1 MNSVSKEQQQGGTPS
16 FDDIPPYERIMR
28 ERAAAAAK
36 EKEAAA
42 QAAAQDAKSD
52 QESRGQWATRPMAAQ
67 TATAAKRPQRK
78 DDDHPATLAEAAAK
92 RAEARQKA
100 AQAAKARQAAMQAER
115 EAQLAEEAARKA
127 EAASAP
133 QAQAVASEAQDVRA
147 DKAAEEAAAAKTAE
161 AAEPAP
167 KSKRPAPVAA
177 SKKEK
182 KSRARRE
189 EPAKRGRHHRRRF
202 PWVAVIMLVCIA
214 VVVLAVTQIGRNW
227 LVPANANDTQ
237 IVEVEIPEG
246 TPVSTMGDILEEQGL
261 IRSSSAF
268 SLLVRVQGAAANL
281 QAGVHDLSPSMTMP
295 EIVAALQEG
304 AEEAGMLKVTVNEGL
319 TVDQIAEVVA
329 DSTSY
334 SAEDFLNL
342 MTNQEFLAQLVQQY
356 PILTDSYNN
365 PNVRYVLEGYLF
377 PATYDVAQ
385 GETLESLVTQ
395 MVDKTNEVLSKY
407 QVDIDASSYSL
418 QDIMSIA
425 SLVEKEGQTTE
436 DRKLIAGVF
445 HNRLEQGMPI
455 QSDISVL
462 YALGTHKE
470 MVTYDDLEVDSP
482 YNLYTNAGLPPGPM
496 NSPSE
501 DAIAAALEPTDN
513 DYLYFYANLK
523 TGEVFYTDNYEQHQA
538 WAQEYEETGDI
549 QG

>member
-1 MNSVSKEQQQGGTPS
+1 MSKEQQQGGQPS

-133 QAQAVASEAQDVRA
+133 QAAASEAQDVRA

-161 AAEPAP
+161 AAEPAA
-167 KSKRPAPVAA
+167 KTKRPAPVAA

-304 AEEAGMLKVTVNEGL
+304 AEEAGLLKVTVNEGL

-342 MTNQEFLAQLVQQY
+342 MSNQEFLAQLVQQY

-407 QVDIDASSYSL
+407 QADIDASSYSL

-445 HNRLEQGMPI
+445 YNRLEQGMPI

-523 TGEVFYTDNYEQHQA
+523 TGEVFYTDDYEQHQA

>member
-1 MNSVSKEQQQGGTPS
+1 MSKEQQQGGRPS

-52 QESRGQWATRPMAAQ
+52 REPAGQWATRPMAAQ

-127 EAASAP
+127 EAASAR

-167 KSKRPAPVAA
+167 KTKRPAPVAA

-304 AEEAGMLKVTVNEGL
+304 AEEAGLLKVTVNEGL

-407 QVDIDASSYSL
+407 QADIDASSYSL

-445 HNRLEQGMPI
+445 YNRLEQGMPI

>member
-1 MNSVSKEQQQGGTPS
+1 MSKEQQQGGQPS

-36 EKEAAA
+36 EKEAA

-52 QESRGQWATRPMAAQ
+52 QESRDQWATRPMAAQ

-133 QAQAVASEAQDVRA
+133 QAAASEAQDVRA

-161 AAEPAP
+161 AAEPAA
-167 KSKRPAPVAA
+167 KTKRPAPVAA
-177 SKKEK
+177 SRKEK

-304 AEEAGMLKVTVNEGL
+304 AEEAGLLKVTVNEGL

-407 QVDIDASSYSL
+407 QADIDASSYSL

-445 HNRLEQGMPI
+445 YNRLEQGMPI

>member
-1 MNSVSKEQQQGGTPS
+1 MSKEQQQGGRPS

-67 TATAAKRPQRK
+67 TAAAAKRPQRK

-147 DKAAEEAAAAKTAE
+147 DKAAEEAAAKT
-161 AAEPAP
+161 
-167 KSKRPAPVAA
+167 KRPAPVAA

-407 QVDIDASSYSL
+407 QADIDASSYSL

-445 HNRLEQGMPI
+445 YNRLEQGMPI

>member
-1 MNSVSKEQQQGGTPS
+1 MSKEQQQGGRPS

-127 EAASAP
+127 EAASAL

-161 AAEPAP
+161 AAEPAA
-167 KSKRPAPVAA
+167 KTKRPAPVAA

-189 EPAKRGRHHRRRF
+189 EPAKRSRHHRRRF

-342 MTNQEFLAQLVQQY
+342 MSNQEFLAQLVQQY

-407 QVDIDASSYSL
+407 QADIDASSYSL

-445 HNRLEQGMPI
+445 YNRLEQGMPI

-523 TGEVFYTDNYEQHQA
+523 TGEVFYTDDYEQHQA

>member
-1 MNSVSKEQQQGGTPS
+1 MSKEQQQGGRPS

-67 TATAAKRPQRK
+67 TAAAAKRPQRK

-127 EAASAP
+127 EAASAL

-161 AAEPAP
+161 AAEPAA
-167 KSKRPAPVAA
+167 KTKRPAPVAA

-342 MTNQEFLAQLVQQY
+342 MSNQEFLAQLVQQY

-407 QVDIDASSYSL
+407 QADIDASSYSL

-445 HNRLEQGMPI
+445 YNRLEQGMPI

>member
-1 MNSVSKEQQQGGTPS
+1 MSKEQQQGGTPS

-28 ERAAAAAK
+28 ERAAAAAR

-52 QESRGQWATRPMAAQ
+52 QEPAGQWATRPMAAQ

-127 EAASAP
+127 EAASAR

-161 AAEPAP
+161 AAEPAA
-167 KSKRPAPVAA
+167 KTKRPAPVAA

-304 AEEAGMLKVTVNEGL
+304 AEEAGLLKVTVNEGL

-342 MTNQEFLAQLVQQY
+342 MSNQEFLAQLVQQY

-407 QVDIDASSYSL
+407 QADIDASSYSL

-445 HNRLEQGMPI
+445 YNRLEQGMPI

>member
-1 MNSVSKEQQQGGTPS
+1 MSKEQQQGGTPS

-52 QESRGQWATRPMAAQ
+52 QEARGQWATRPMAAQ

-133 QAQAVASEAQDVRA
+133 QAQAAASEAQDVRA

-167 KSKRPAPVAA
+167 KTKRPAPVAA

-304 AEEAGMLKVTVNEGL
+304 AEEAGLLKVTVNEGL

-407 QVDIDASSYSL
+407 QADIDASSYSL

-445 HNRLEQGMPI
+445 YNRLEQGMPI

>member
-1 MNSVSKEQQQGGTPS
+1 MSKEQQQGGTPS

-52 QESRGQWATRPMAAQ
+52 REPAGQWATRPMAAQ
-67 TATAAKRPQRK
+67 TAAAAKRPQRK

-127 EAASAP
+127 EAASAR

-161 AAEPAP
+161 AAEPAA
-167 KSKRPAPVAA
+167 KTKRPAPVAA

-342 MTNQEFLAQLVQQY
+342 MSNQEFLAQLVQQY

-407 QVDIDASSYSL
+407 QADIDASSYSL

-445 HNRLEQGMPI
+445 YNRLEQGMPI

>member
-1 MNSVSKEQQQGGTPS
+1 MSKEQQQGGTPS

-52 QESRGQWATRPMAAQ
+52 QESRDQWATRPMAAQ

-133 QAQAVASEAQDVRA
+133 QAQATASEAQDVRA

-161 AAEPAP
+161 AAEPAA
-167 KSKRPAPVAA
+167 KTKRPAPVAA

-189 EPAKRGRHHRRRF
+189 EPAKHGRHHRRRF

-304 AEEAGMLKVTVNEGL
+304 AEEAGLLKVTVNEGL

-342 MTNQEFLAQLVQQY
+342 MSNQEFLAQLVQQY

-407 QVDIDASSYSL
+407 QADIDASSYSL

-445 HNRLEQGMPI
+445 YNRLEQGMPI

>member
-1 MNSVSKEQQQGGTPS
+1 MSKEQQQGGQPS

-52 QESRGQWATRPMAAQ
+52 QESRGQWATRPIAAQ

-161 AAEPAP
+161 AAEPAA
-167 KSKRPAPVAA
+167 KTKRPAPVAA

-407 QVDIDASSYSL
+407 QADIDASSYSL

-445 HNRLEQGMPI
+445 YNRLEQGMPI

-523 TGEVFYTDNYEQHQA
+523 TGEVFYTDDYEQHQA

>member
-1 MNSVSKEQQQGGTPS
+1 MSKEQQQGGQPS

-52 QESRGQWATRPMAAQ
+52 QEPAGQWATRPMAAQ

-127 EAASAP
+127 EAASAR
-133 QAQAVASEAQDVRA
+133 QAQAAASEAQDVRA

-161 AAEPAP
+161 AAEPAA
-167 KSKRPAPVAA
+167 KTKRPAPVAA

-304 AEEAGMLKVTVNEGL
+304 AEEAGLLKITVNEGL

-407 QVDIDASSYSL
+407 QADIDASSYSL

-445 HNRLEQGMPI
+445 YNRLEQGMPI

>member
-1 MNSVSKEQQQGGTPS
+1 MSKEQQQGGQPS

-52 QESRGQWATRPMAAQ
+52 QESGGQWATRPMAAQ

-127 EAASAP
+127 EAASAR
-133 QAQAVASEAQDVRA
+133 QARAVASEAQDVRA

-161 AAEPAP
+161 AAGPAA
-167 KSKRPAPVAA
+167 KTKRPAPVAA

-342 MTNQEFLAQLVQQY
+342 MSNQEFLAQLVQQY

-407 QVDIDASSYSL
+407 QADIDASSYSL

-445 HNRLEQGMPI
+445 YNRLEQGMPI

-523 TGEVFYTDNYEQHQA
+523 TGEVFYTDDYEQHQA

>member
-1 MNSVSKEQQQGGTPS
+1 MSKEQQQGGRPS
-16 FDDIPPYERIMR
+16 LDDIPPYERIMR

-52 QESRGQWATRPMAAQ
+52 KEPAGQWATRPMAAQ

-133 QAQAVASEAQDVRA
+133 QAAASEAQDVRA

-161 AAEPAP
+161 AAEPAA
-167 KSKRPAPVAA
+167 KTKRPAPVAA

-342 MTNQEFLAQLVQQY
+342 MSNQEFLAQLVQQY

-407 QVDIDASSYSL
+407 QADIDASSYSL

-445 HNRLEQGMPI
+445 YNRLEQGMPI

>member
-1 MNSVSKEQQQGGTPS
+1 MSKEQQQGGRPS

-42 QAAAQDAKSD
+42 QATVQDAKSD
-52 QESRGQWATRPMAAQ
+52 QEPGGQWATRPMAAQ

-78 DDDHPATLAEAAAK
+78 DDDRPATLAEAAAK

-133 QAQAVASEAQDVRA
+133 QAAASEAQDVRA

-167 KSKRPAPVAA
+167 KTKRPAPVAA

-304 AEEAGMLKVTVNEGL
+304 AEEAGILKVTVNEGL
-319 TVDQIAEVVA
+319 TVDQIAEVVD

-342 MTNQEFLAQLVQQY
+342 MSNQEFLAQLVQQY

-407 QVDIDASSYSL
+407 QADIDASSYSL

-445 HNRLEQGMPI
+445 YNRLEQGMPI

-523 TGEVFYTDNYEQHQA
+523 TGEVFYTDDYEQHQA

>member
-1 MNSVSKEQQQGGTPS
+1 MSKEQQQGGTPS

-67 TATAAKRPQRK
+67 TAAAAKRPQRK

-147 DKAAEEAAAAKTAE
+147 DKAAEEAVATKTAE
-161 AAEPAP
+161 AAEPAA
-167 KSKRPAPVAA
+167 KTKRPAPVAA

-246 TPVSTMGDILEEQGL
+246 TPVSTMGDMLEEQGL

-342 MTNQEFLAQLVQQY
+342 MSNQEFLAQLVQQY

-407 QVDIDASSYSL
+407 QADIDASSYSL

-445 HNRLEQGMPI
+445 YNRLEQGMPI

-523 TGEVFYTDNYEQHQA
+523 TGEVFYTDDYEQHQA

>member
-1 MNSVSKEQQQGGTPS
+1 MSKEPQQGGTPS

-36 EKEAAA
+36 EKEAA

-133 QAQAVASEAQDVRA
+133 QAAASEAQDVRA

-161 AAEPAP
+161 AAEPAA
-167 KSKRPAPVAA
+167 KTKRPAPVAA

-342 MTNQEFLAQLVQQY
+342 MSNQEFLAQLVQQY

-407 QVDIDASSYSL
+407 QADIDASSYSL

-445 HNRLEQGMPI
+445 YNRLEQGMPI

-523 TGEVFYTDNYEQHQA
+523 TGEVFYTDDYEQHQA

>member
-1 MNSVSKEQQQGGTPS
+1 MSKEQQQGGTPS

-52 QESRGQWATRPMAAQ
+52 QESRGQWATRPMTAQ

-115 EAQLAEEAARKA
+115 EVQLAEEAARKA

-147 DKAAEEAAAAKTAE
+147 YKAAEEAAAAKTAE

-167 KSKRPAPVAA
+167 KTKRPAPVAA

-246 TPVSTMGDILEEQGL
+246 TPVRTMGDILEEQGL

-342 MTNQEFLAQLVQQY
+342 MSTQEFLAQLVQQY

-365 PNVRYVLEGYLF
+365 PTVRYVLEGYLF

-407 QVDIDASSYSL
+407 QADIDASSYSL

-445 HNRLEQGMPI
+445 YNRLEQGMPI

-482 YNLYTNAGLPPGPM
+482 YNLYINAGLPPGPM

>member
-1 MNSVSKEQQQGGTPS
+1 MSKEQQQGGRPS

-161 AAEPAP
+161 AAEPAA
-167 KSKRPAPVAA
+167 KTKRPAPVAA

-304 AEEAGMLKVTVNEGL
+304 AEEAGLLKVTVNEGL

-342 MTNQEFLAQLVQQY
+342 MSNQEFLAQLVQQY

-407 QVDIDASSYSL
+407 QADIDASSYSL

-445 HNRLEQGMPI
+445 YNRLEQGMPI

-523 TGEVFYTDNYEQHQA
+523 TGEVFYTDDYEQHQA

>member
-1 MNSVSKEQQQGGTPS
+1 MSKEQQQGGTPS

-52 QESRGQWATRPMAAQ
+52 QEPRGQWATRPMAAQ

-147 DKAAEEAAAAKTAE
+147 DKAAEEAVATKTAE
-161 AAEPAP
+161 AAEPAA
-167 KSKRPAPVAA
+167 KTKRPAPVAA

-246 TPVSTMGDILEEQGL
+246 TPVSTMGDMLEEQGL

-342 MTNQEFLAQLVQQY
+342 MSNQEFLAQLVQQY

-407 QVDIDASSYSL
+407 QADIDASSYSL

-445 HNRLEQGMPI
+445 YNRLEQGMPI

-523 TGEVFYTDNYEQHQA
+523 TGEVFYTDDYEQHQA

>member
-1 MNSVSKEQQQGGTPS
+1 MSKEQQQGGTPS

-92 RAEARQKA
+92 RAEARRKA

-133 QAQAVASEAQDVRA
+133 QAQAVASEAQNVRA

-161 AAEPAP
+161 AAEPAA
-167 KSKRPAPVAA
+167 KTKRPAPVAA

-407 QVDIDASSYSL
+407 QADIDASSYSL

-445 HNRLEQGMPI
+445 YNRLEQGMPI

-523 TGEVFYTDNYEQHQA
+523 TGEVFYTDDYEQHQA

>member
-1 MNSVSKEQQQGGTPS
+1 MSKEQQQGGQPS

-127 EAASAP
+127 EAASAR

-167 KSKRPAPVAA
+167 KTKRPAPVAA

-407 QVDIDASSYSL
+407 QADIDASSYSL

-445 HNRLEQGMPI
+445 YNRLEQGMPI

>member
-1 MNSVSKEQQQGGTPS
+1 MSKEQQQGGTPS

-167 KSKRPAPVAA
+167 KTKRPAPVAA

-246 TPVSTMGDILEEQGL
+246 PPVSTMGDILEEQGL

-407 QVDIDASSYSL
+407 QADIDASSYSL

-445 HNRLEQGMPI
+445 YNRLEQGMPI

>member
-1 MNSVSKEQQQGGTPS
+1 MSKEQQQGGQPS

-52 QESRGQWATRPMAAQ
+52 QEPAGQWATRPMAAQ

-161 AAEPAP
+161 AAEPAA
-167 KSKRPAPVAA
+167 KTKRPAPVAA

-342 MTNQEFLAQLVQQY
+342 MSNQEFLAQLVQQY

-407 QVDIDASSYSL
+407 QADIDASSYSL

-445 HNRLEQGMPI
+445 YNRLEQGMPI

-523 TGEVFYTDNYEQHQA
+523 TGEVFYTDDYEQHQA

>member
-1 MNSVSKEQQQGGTPS
+1 MSKEQQQGGTPS

-52 QESRGQWATRPMAAQ
+52 QESRGQWATRPIAAQ

-147 DKAAEEAAAAKTAE
+147 DKTAEEAAAAKTAE
-161 AAEPAP
+161 AAEPAA
-167 KSKRPAPVAA
+167 KTKRPAPVAA

-342 MTNQEFLAQLVQQY
+342 MSNQEFLAQLVQQY

-407 QVDIDASSYSL
+407 QADIDASSYSL

-445 HNRLEQGMPI
+445 YNRLEQGMPI

-523 TGEVFYTDNYEQHQA
+523 TGEVFYTDDYEQHQA

>member
-1 MNSVSKEQQQGGTPS
+1 MSKEQQQGGTPS

-52 QESRGQWATRPMAAQ
+52 QESSGQWATRPMAAQ

-127 EAASAP
+127 EAASAR

-161 AAEPAP
+161 AAEPAA
-167 KSKRPAPVAA
+167 KTKRPAPVAA

-342 MTNQEFLAQLVQQY
+342 MSNQEFLAQLVQQY

-407 QVDIDASSYSL
+407 QADIDASSYSL

-445 HNRLEQGMPI
+445 YNRLEQGMPI

-523 TGEVFYTDNYEQHQA
+523 TGEVFYTDDYEQHQA

>member
-1 MNSVSKEQQQGGTPS
+1 MSKEQQQGGTPS

-52 QESRGQWATRPMAAQ
+52 QESGGQWATRPMAAQ

-133 QAQAVASEAQDVRA
+133 QAAASEAQDVRA

-161 AAEPAP
+161 AAA
-167 KSKRPAPVAA
+167 KTKRPAPVAA

-342 MTNQEFLAQLVQQY
+342 MSNQEFLAQLVQQY

-407 QVDIDASSYSL
+407 QADIDASSYSL

-445 HNRLEQGMPI
+445 YNRLEQGMPI

-523 TGEVFYTDNYEQHQA
+523 TGEVFYTDDYEQHQA

>member
-1 MNSVSKEQQQGGTPS
+1 MSKEQQQGGTPS
-16 FDDIPPYERIMR
+16 FDGIPPYERIMR

-167 KSKRPAPVAA
+167 KTKRPAPVAA

-304 AEEAGMLKVTVNEGL
+304 AEEAGLLKVTVNEGL

-342 MTNQEFLAQLVQQY
+342 MSNQEFLAQLVQQY

-407 QVDIDASSYSL
+407 QADIDASSYSL

-445 HNRLEQGMPI
+445 YNRLEQGMPI

>member
-1 MNSVSKEQQQGGTPS
+1 MSKEQQQGGTPS

-52 QESRGQWATRPMAAQ
+52 QESGGQWATRPMAAQ

-133 QAQAVASEAQDVRA
+133 QAQAAASEAQDVRA

-161 AAEPAP
+161 AAEPAA
-167 KSKRPAPVAA
+167 KTKRPAPVAA

-342 MTNQEFLAQLVQQY
+342 MSNQEFLAQLVQQY

-407 QVDIDASSYSL
+407 QADIDASSYSL

-445 HNRLEQGMPI
+445 YNRLEQGMPI

-523 TGEVFYTDNYEQHQA
+523 TGEVFYTDDYEQHQA

>member
-1 MNSVSKEQQQGGTPS
+1 MSKEQQQGGTPS

-52 QESRGQWATRPMAAQ
+52 QEPAGQWATRPMAAQ

-133 QAQAVASEAQDVRA
+133 QAQAAASEAQDVRA

-167 KSKRPAPVAA
+167 KTKRPAPVAA

-304 AEEAGMLKVTVNEGL
+304 AEEAGLLKVTVNEGL

-342 MTNQEFLAQLVQQY
+342 MSNQEFLAQLVQQY

-407 QVDIDASSYSL
+407 QADIDASSYSL

-445 HNRLEQGMPI
+445 YNRLEQGMPI

>member
-1 MNSVSKEQQQGGTPS
+1 MSKEQQQGGQPS

-36 EKEAAA
+36 EKEAA

-161 AAEPAP
+161 AAEPAA
-167 KSKRPAPVAA
+167 KTKRPAPVAA

-246 TPVSTMGDILEEQGL
+246 TPVSTMGDMLEEQGL

-304 AEEAGMLKVTVNEGL
+304 AEEAGLLKVTVNEGL

-342 MTNQEFLAQLVQQY
+342 MSNQEFLAQLVQQY

-407 QVDIDASSYSL
+407 QADIDASSYSL

-445 HNRLEQGMPI
+445 YNRLEQGMPI

-523 TGEVFYTDNYEQHQA
+523 TGEVFYTDDYEQHQA

>member
-1 MNSVSKEQQQGGTPS
+1 MSKEQQQGGTPS

-133 QAQAVASEAQDVRA
+133 QAAASEAQDVRA

-161 AAEPAP
+161 AAEPAA
-167 KSKRPAPVAA
+167 KTKRPAPVAA

-407 QVDIDASSYSL
+407 QADIDASSYSL

-445 HNRLEQGMPI
+445 YNRLEQGMPI

-523 TGEVFYTDNYEQHQA
+523 TGEVFYTDDYEQHQA

>member
-1 MNSVSKEQQQGGTPS
+1 MSKEQQQGGTPS

-133 QAQAVASEAQDVRA
+133 QAVASEAQDVRA

-161 AAEPAP
+161 AAEPAA
-167 KSKRPAPVAA
+167 KTKRPAPVAA

-342 MTNQEFLAQLVQQY
+342 MSNQEFLAQLVQQY

-407 QVDIDASSYSL
+407 QADIDASSYSL

-445 HNRLEQGMPI
+445 YNRLEQGMPI

>member
-1 MNSVSKEQQQGGTPS
+1 MSKEQQQGGTPS

-52 QESRGQWATRPMAAQ
+52 REPAGQWATRPMAAQ

-127 EAASAP
+127 EAASAR

-161 AAEPAP
+161 AAEPAA
-167 KSKRPAPVAA
+167 KTKRPAPVAA

-342 MTNQEFLAQLVQQY
+342 MSNQEFLAQLVQQY

-407 QVDIDASSYSL
+407 QADIDASSYSL

-445 HNRLEQGMPI
+445 YNRLEQGMPI

>member
-1 MNSVSKEQQQGGTPS
+1 MSKEQQQGGTPS

-52 QESRGQWATRPMAAQ
+52 QEPAGQWATRPMAAQ

-161 AAEPAP
+161 AAEPAA
-167 KSKRPAPVAA
+167 KTKRPAPVAA

-407 QVDIDASSYSL
+407 QADIDASSYSL

-445 HNRLEQGMPI
+445 YNRLEQGMPI